1 MNAWTTAGPPTA
13 SAGVEKPLQSANISG
28 WTDGAVPRTGCPG
41 TSSGVLDRRFP
52 QAESDSHSSFVTLL
66 ALVSRVVQIGA
77 HLSAI
82 SLLPALHCVTYL
94 SELRY
99 LLPSVI

>member
-13 SAGVEKPLQSANISG
+13 SAGVEKPLQSANILG

-52 QAESDSHSSFVTLL
+52 QAESDSQRQWLKERRVEGVW
-66 ALVSRVVQIGA
+66 LVSK
-77 HLSAI
+77 S
-82 SLLPALHCVTYL
+82 
-94 SELRY
+94 
-99 LLPSVI
+99 PSDTESFG